1 MLNNCKT
8 LETFFVF
15 KVSCCSFALLIMKE
29 NIIHKAAELF
39 LNLGFKSVTMDD
51 IAQEMGISKKT
62 IYVHFANKTKLV
74 EAVTFEL
81 FETICDGIDG
91 ICGTSN
97 NPIEELYAIKMFVMH
112 HLKNEKSSPQFQLKK
127 YYPPIYDALRRK
139 QFEKMHDSVKDSL
152 QKGVDTKL
160 FRSNINVDFI
170 SRMYFNGMTGI
181 KDSSI
186 FPQEIYTMDYLM
198 ESYLE
203 YHLRAIVTE
212 KGLQILN
219 KFITSNQ
226 SEK

>member
-1 MLNNCKT
+1 MRD
-8 LETFFVF
+8 
-15 KVSCCSFALLIMKE
+15 
-29 NIIHKAAELF
+29 NIIHKSAELF

-51 IAQEMGISKKT
+51 IAHEMGISKKT
-62 IYVHFANKTKLV
+62 IYVHFANKTRLV

-81 FETICDGIDG
+81 FETICNGIDC
-91 ICGTSN
+91 ICNSSN
-97 NPIEELYAIKMFVMH
+97 NPIEELYDVKMFVMH

-127 YYPPIYDALRRK
+127 YYPQIYETLRKK

-152 QKGVDTKL
+152 QKGIDTNL
-160 FRSNINVDFI
+160 FRANINVDFI
-170 SRMYFNGMTGI
+170 SRMYFNGMIGI
-181 KDSSI
+181 KDDSI
-186 FPQEIYTMDYLM
+186 FPKDLYTMDYLM

-219 KFITSNQ
+219 KFIISNQ

>member
-1 MLNNCKT
+1 MREK
-8 LETFFVF
+8 
-15 KVSCCSFALLIMKE
+15 
-29 NIIHKAAELF
+29 IIHKAAELF
-39 LNLGFKSVTMDD
+39 LTLGFKSVTMDD

-81 FETICDGIDG
+81 FGTICDGIDT
-91 ICGTSN
+91 ICRASN
-97 NPIEELYAIKMFVMH
+97 NPIEELYDIKMFVMH
-112 HLKNEKSSPQFQLKK
+112 HLKNQKSSPQFQLKK
-127 YYPPIYDALRRK
+127 YYPQIYDALKIK

-152 QKGVDTKL
+152 QKGVDTEL

-181 KDSSI
+181 KDDSI
-186 FPQEIYTMDYLM
+186 FPKEIYTMDYLM

-203 YHLRAIVTE
+203 YHLRAIVTD
-212 KGLQILN
+212 KGFEILN

-226 SEK
+226 S

>member
-1 MLNNCKT
+1 MR
-8 LETFFVF
+8 
-15 KVSCCSFALLIMKE
+15 E

-39 LNLGFKSVTMDD
+39 ITLGFKSVTMDD
-51 IAQEMGISKKT
+51 IAHEMGISKKT

-91 ICGTSN
+91 ICNASG
-97 NPIEELYAIKMFVMH
+97 NPIEELYDIKMFVMH
-112 HLKNEKSSPQFQLKK
+112 HLKSEKSSPQFQLKK
-127 YYPPIYDALRRK
+127 YYPKIHEVLRVK

-152 QKGVDTKL
+152 KKGVDTGL
-160 FRSNINVDFI
+160 FRPNINVDFI

-181 KDSSI
+181 KDQSI
-186 FPQEIYTMDYLM
+186 FPQDIYTLDYLM

-212 KGLQILN
+212 QGFKILN

-226 SEK
+226 S

>member
-1 MLNNCKT
+1 MRD
-8 LETFFVF
+8 
-15 KVSCCSFALLIMKE
+15 
-29 NIIHKAAELF
+29 NIIHKSAELF
-39 LNLGFKSVTMDD
+39 LTLGFKSVTMDD
-51 IAQEMGISKKT
+51 IAHEMGISKKT

-81 FETICDGIDG
+81 FETICDGIDN
-91 ICGTSN
+91 ICEASI
-97 NPIEELYAIKMFVMH
+97 NPIEELYDIKMFVMH

-127 YYPPIYDALRRK
+127 YYPQIYDALRRK

-152 QKGVDTKL
+152 QKGVDTEL
-160 FRSNINVDFI
+160 FRATIDVDFI

-181 KDSSI
+181 KDNSI
-186 FPQEIYTMDYLM
+186 FPQELYTMNYLM

-226 SEK
+226 S

>member
-1 MLNNCKT
+1 MLKKYKT

-15 KVSCCSFALLIMKE
+15 KVSVSIFAPNMREK
-29 NIIHKAAELF
+29 IIHKAAELF
-39 LNLGFKSVTMDD
+39 LTLGFKSVTMDD
-51 IAQEMGISKKT
+51 IAHEMGISKKT

-91 ICGTSN
+91 ICDASN
-97 NPIEELYAIKMFVMH
+97 NPIEELYDIKMFVMH
-112 HLKNEKSSPQFQLKK
+112 HLKNEKSSPQYQLKK
-127 YYPPIYDALRRK
+127 YYPQIHDALKIR
-139 QFEKMHDSVKDSL
+139 QFAKMHDSVSDSL

-170 SRMYFNGMTGI
+170 SRMYFNGMMGI
-181 KDSSI
+181 KDDSI
-186 FPQEIYTMDYLM
+186 FPKEIYTMDYLM

-203 YHLRAIVTE
+203 YHLRAIVTDI
-212 KGLQILN
+212 GLKILN

-226 SEK
+226 S

>member
-1 MLNNCKT
+1 MR
-8 LETFFVF
+8 
-15 KVSCCSFALLIMKE
+15 E
-29 NIIHKAAELF
+29 NIIHKTAELF
-39 LNLGFKSVTMDD
+39 LTFGFKSVTMDD

-91 ICGTSN
+91 ICDASK
-97 NPIEELYAIKMFVMH
+97 NPIEELYDIKMFVMH
-112 HLKNEKSSPQFQLKK
+112 HLKSERSSPQYQLKK
-127 YYPPIYDALRRK
+127 YYPKIYDVLKLK
-139 QFEKMHDSVKDSL
+139 QFEKMHVSVKESL

-160 FRSNINVDFI
+160 FRANIDVDFI

-181 KDSSI
+181 KDGSI
-186 FPQEIYTMDYLM
+186 FPQKLFTLEYLM

-212 KGLQILN
+212 NGLIILN

-226 SEK
+226 S